1 MFRRYPGLFLL
12 FFTVAG
18 ILSADCLHPPV
29 WVLFAVSAIG
39 TAGGFFFLGR
49 RRKLPGVLFF
59 ALCLGGFAA
68 FNYHIKCY
76 DTGLNHLSKVT
87 SVENTYQLYGK
98 VSAWPQLKSDRTEI
112 IVSLDSVKTEDI
124 KRVTGSI
131 LLKIA
136 DTTTALQRGDYVTFM
151 GRIYPVSTE
160 KKIGGFN
167 YNRYLNMKGV
177 FGIVYKNSILDIQVD
192 RRSPVGFYQLTDWL
206 RRAVLNS
213 FQRNLSPTSA
223 ALAGGFLIGETRDI
237 PGDIY
242 RMFRNSGTFHL
253 LAVSGSNV
261 ALVLLFFLILMQ
273 PFNFS
278 GRKRAFVLIVV
289 IILFCALAYG
299 EPSVVRASLMAGL
312 VIIARFFQRRYD
324 LNHIIALSALI
335 ILLIAPAQLFDIG
348 FQLSFATTWGLIYIM
363 PALSD
368 IFKNHHSHKW
378 YRWVIFP
385 VLISLV
391 AQLCSTPVMIYYF
404 DRVPALTVLANLVVV
419 PLVSVGFLGSLAL
432 LVADLVFPLLGQF
445 AGSLVNIILHLVVSV
460 LTVLGGEDIPVFK
473 TGSLTGETD
482 TMVFI
487 LFLFIL
493 ISLAVPA
500 FKNQF
505 FRRVGFMVMLV
516 GLNLFLV
523 EKVFSSRGNESLGME
538 LAKIPGGVVALIRT
552 GGLSEADLII
562 TGMIERKYPV
572 EEKILTPV
580 FEKARLDKIKRLF
593 ILTADFK
600 AIDDILRLA
609 ELFRVEKIYAAA
621 YLKAS
626 LTDILA
632 RGNFHFPEAFDISF
646 FSPAVEP
653 KTFPGYYADEKGF
666 WLILEHSRVLFTNR
680 VTEAVF
686 APNEDKHQSIL
697 VIGEC
702 WSPSE
707 NDWASLSGAGYG
719 IIICSKIEP
728 PFHLTSGFTAS
739 YHDRSRPDF
748 LYDLERQ
755 GPLYLSLPSQ

>member
-1 MFRRYPGLFLL
+1 MSRRYPGLFLL

-18 ILSADCLHPPV
+18 ILAADCLHPPV
-29 WVLFAVSAIG
+29 WVLFSVSAIG
-39 TAGGFFFLGR
+39 TAGGFFFLSWQR
-49 RRKLPGVLFF
+49 MFLGVLFF
-59 ALCLGGFAA
+59 GLCLGGFAA
-68 FNYHIKCY
+68 FQYHIRYY
-76 DTGLNHLSKVT
+76 DTGPAHLPKVT
-87 SVENTYQLYGK
+87 SIKDTYQLYGK
-98 VSAWPQLKSDRTEI
+98 VSAWPHLKSDRTEI
-112 IVSLDSVKTEDI
+112 IVSLDSVKAEDI
-124 KRVTGSI
+124 KKVTGSI

-151 GRIYPVSTE
+151 GRIYPVSAE
-160 KKIGGFN
+160 KQFSSFN
-167 YNRYLNMKGV
+167 YNRYLNMRGV

-261 ALVLLFFLILMQ
+261 ALVLLFFLILLR

-278 GRKRAFVLIVV
+278 RRKRAFVLIVV
-289 IILFCALAYG
+289 IIVFCALAYG

-335 ILLIAPAQLFDIG
+335 ILLVAPAQLFDIG

-363 PALSD
+363 PALSE
-368 IFKNHHSHKW
+368 IFKNHHSQKW

-391 AQLCSTPVMIYYF
+391 AQVCSTPVMIYYF

-432 LVADLVFPLLGQF
+432 LVAHLIFPLLGQF
-445 AGSLVNIILHLVVSV
+445 AGSLVNIVLHLVVSV

-473 TGSLTGETD
+473 TASLTGETD
-482 TMVFI
+482 TIFII
-487 LFLFIL
+487 LFLFL
-493 ISLAVPA
+493 FISLAVPA
-500 FKNQF
+500 FKNKF
-505 FRRVGFMVMLV
+505 FRRVCFMVILV

-523 EKVFSSRGNESLGME
+523 EKIFSSRGNDNLGME
-538 LAKIPGGVVALIRT
+538 LVKIPGGVVALIRT
-552 GGLSEADLII
+552 GELSEADLII
-562 TGMIERKYPV
+562 TGIIERKYSV

-609 ELFRVEKIYAAA
+609 EIFRVEKVYAAA

-626 LTDILA
+626 MSDILA
-632 RGNFHFPEAFDISF
+632 RGDFNFPEAFDISY
-646 FSPAVEP
+646 FSPSMEP

-666 WLILEHSRVLFTNR
+666 WLILEHHRVLFTGQ
-680 VTEAVF
+680 VTKAVF
-686 APNEDKHQSIL
+686 TPAEDKRESIV
-697 VIGEC
+697 VIGES

-707 NDWASLSGAGYG
+707 NDWVSLAGAGYG

-728 PFHLTSGFTAS
+728 PFQLKSKFIAS
-739 YHDRSRPDF
+739 YHDRNRPDF
-748 LYDLERQ
+748 IYDLESQ
-755 GPLYLSLPSQ
+755 GPLYLSLSSQ